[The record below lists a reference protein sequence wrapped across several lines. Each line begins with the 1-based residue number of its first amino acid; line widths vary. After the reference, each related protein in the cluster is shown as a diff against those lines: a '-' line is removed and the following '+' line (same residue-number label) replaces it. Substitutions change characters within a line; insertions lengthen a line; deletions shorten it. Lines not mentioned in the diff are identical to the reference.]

1 MAKKNKKSA
10 LKKNAAPIIS
20 APEEVIATQSVDL
33 QQLGVVITRPADQSE
48 FLVTQITEHHGHALN
63 VPCLVILEPHDTN
76 AAIEGC
82 TQSAKTADYW
92 AFTSPNAV
100 DYAVRFGLD
109 FSLNIPCISIG
120 AGTTKR
126 LEALTSAPIIQGDA
140 PYTSEKLL
148 EKLSTFDLGGKAIN
162 IYSGEGGR
170 RLLANAMTAMGAIAQ
185 YVDVYRRD
193 RPEHID
199 LTAVMDY
206 ANNHPVT
213 ILVSSQEAFG
223 AYHDAAF
230 SVDAHRT
237 DRPLIVASERLADYV
252 QTLGY
257 THIITAP
264 SAVSQDM
271 WQALVEAAPHL
282 LLSTFDSTPEDS
294 SMTEPNDKETTQLPE
309 PELNVANTVDAVKEE
324 QPEVTPQPTE
334 KPAPSTHNAAP
345 QSSGG
350 KSLSLLALALGVV
363 GIGVGAFAFLQVS
376 DESTRTQELNRTI
389 VQQKTELE
397 TLSNALTNLQKTV
410 ATERGQSSN
419 FTDLSDAQKQQQQ
432 NLLALQQRVGTLDSA
447 INNLQ
452 ADSGTASNRY
462 NQLKDHIQQF
472 ESVVS
477 NLDQSITQ
485 IGKMANDAQ
494 SDAVKTQNRLTSQL
508 VEINSKIAALNT
520 LEEHLSAKTDI
531 DLLNLSQAQYLL
543 NLANFKLTFEED
555 TTAAV
560 NILKEASERLMATA
574 NAKFSETNNL
584 IQSEIVKL
592 QEIPTIN
599 RAEYATR
606 IQHLIDAVPGID
618 TKSDDILGELKNSFK
633 AEVDKDAANDDPNA
647 KPWYSKAVDKIKPVF
662 IVTQERT
669 AAPELMSIT
678 DEVLLKQNMQMQL
691 TTARLALLQHQAVT
705 YQESLKAARTL
716 LTNYFSPN
724 DETYHQVLA
733 ALNELLNVNVA
744 HDNLN
749 IDPILKS
756 FDASMLNYRGEGL

>member
-1 MAKKNKKSA
+1 MAKKNKKAA
-10 LKKNAAPIIS
+10 LKKNAAPVL
-20 APEEVIATQSVDL
+20 APEVNVPSVDL
-33 QQLGVVITRPADQSE
+33 KQLGVVITRPADQSE
-48 FLVTQITEHHGHALN
+48 FLVNQINDHHGHALN
-63 VPCLVILEPHDTN
+63 VPCLVILEPQNTD
-76 AAIEGC
+76 AATEGC
-82 TQSAKTADYW
+82 TQAAQSSDYW

-109 FSLNIPCISIG
+109 FSLKTPCISIG

-126 LEALTSAPIIQGDA
+126 LEALTDAPIIQGDA

-148 EKLSTFDLGGKAIN
+148 EKLSTLDLTGKTIT

-170 RLLANAMTAMGAIAQ
+170 RLLADAMTAMGAIAQ

-193 RPEHID
+193 RPTQID

-206 ANNHPVT
+206 AKHHPVT
-213 ILVSSQEAFG
+213 ILVSSQEAFA

-252 QTLGY
+252 RTLGY
-257 THIITAP
+257 IHIITAP

-324 QPEVTPQPTE
+324 QPEVKPQHVTQ
-334 KPAPSTHNAAP
+334 PAPAP
-345 QSSGG
+345 QSG

-397 TLSNALTNLQKTV
+397 NLSNALTNLQKTV

-447 INNLQ
+447 ISNLQ

-477 NLDQSITQ
+477 NLDQSITH

-633 AEVDKDAANDDPNA
+633 SEVDKEAANDDPNA